1 MRFRSY
7 DALRIFDA
15 VARNLSMTKAAD
27 EVHQSKGSISY
38 QVGKLEAELGF
49 RLFER
54 AHAKLELTEEGRRL
68 WHVSQTA
75 LSQIDREIE
84 DLRGAASGAVTVGA
98 LTYFS
103 SRWLSPRLTRFFE
116 ANPGISLRIEPINSV
131 EMLRSVRV
139 DMAVLWGIGGWE
151 GHKSELLLSLP
162 AVPTANRAV
171 AEQVRRLGLAESVR
185 QLPLLG
191 DSSGDAGWRAWH
203 KAAGLPYAPSR
214 SSLTIP
220 DSNSRVQAVVDGQ
233 GIALWDDLVAPELS
247 DGTLVRLSDV
257 RVDNAGYFVV
267 FTDRQ
272 MSQGAGAFLDWLRTE
287 TASSSQSENMVAGSD
302 ATARSGL
309 TMK

>member
-7 DALRIFDA
+7 DSLKIFDT
-15 VARNLSMTKAAD
+15 VARSLSMTKAAD

-38 QVGKLEAELGF
+38 QVGKLEADLGF

-54 AHAKLELTEEGRRL
+54 AHATLELTEEGRRL

-84 DLRGAASGAVTVGA
+84 DLRGTTSGAVTIGA

-116 ANPGISLRIEPINSV
+116 ANPGISLRIEPLNSV
-131 EMLRSVRV
+131 DMMRSLKI

-162 AVPTANRAV
+162 AVPTANRV
-171 AEQVRRLGLAESVR
+171 LAEQVKQLGLAEAVR

-214 SSLTIP
+214 ASLTIP
-220 DSNSRVQAVVDGQ
+220 DSNSRVQPVVDGQ
-233 GIALWDDLVAPELS
+233 GIALWDDLVASEFGN
-247 DGTLVRLSDV
+247 GTLVRLSDV
-257 RVDNAGYFVV
+257 RVENAGYFLV
-267 FTDRQ
+267 FTDQ
-272 MSQGAGAFLDWLRTE
+272 PMSQSAEAFLDWLVVENDR
-287 TASSSQSENMVAGSD
+287 SEMPA
-302 ATARSGL
+302 
-309 TMK
+309 

>member
-7 DALRIFDA
+7 DSLKIFDT
-15 VARNLSMTKAAD
+15 VARSLSMTKAAD

-38 QVGKLEAELGF
+38 QVGKLEADLGF

-54 AHAKLELTEEGRRL
+54 AHATLELTEEGRRL

-84 DLRGAASGAVTVGA
+84 DLRGTTSGAVTIGA

-116 ANPGISLRIEPINSV
+116 ANPGISLRIEPLNSV
-131 EMLRSVRV
+131 DMMRSLKI

-162 AVPTANRAV
+162 AVPTANRV
-171 AEQVRRLGLAESVR
+171 LAEQVKQLGLAEAVR

-214 SSLTIP
+214 ASLTIP

-233 GIALWDDLVAPELS
+233 GIALWDDLVASEFG
-247 DGTLVRLSDV
+247 DGTLIRLSDV
-257 RVDNAGYFVV
+257 RVENAGYFLV
-267 FTDRQ
+267 FTDQ
-272 MSQGAGAFLDWLRTE
+272 PMSQSAEAFLDWLVVENDR
-287 TASSSQSENMVAGSD
+287 SEMPA
-302 ATARSGL
+302 
-309 TMK
+309 

>member
-7 DALRIFDA
+7 DSLKIFDT
-15 VARNLSMTKAAD
+15 VARSLSMTKAAD

-38 QVGKLEAELGF
+38 QVGKLEADLGF

-54 AHAKLELTEEGRRL
+54 AHATLELTEEGRRL

-84 DLRGAASGAVTVGA
+84 DLRGTTSGAVTIGA

-116 ANPGISLRIEPINSV
+116 ANPGISLRIEPLNSV
-131 EMLRSVRV
+131 DMMRSLKI

-162 AVPTANRAV
+162 AVPTANRV
-171 AEQVRRLGLAESVR
+171 LAEQVKQLGLAEAVR

-214 SSLTIP
+214 ASLTIP

-233 GIALWDDLVAPELS
+233 GIALWDDLVASEFGN
-247 DGTLVRLSDV
+247 GTLVRLSDV
-257 RVDNAGYFVV
+257 RVENAGYFLV
-267 FTDRQ
+267 FTDQ
-272 MSQGAGAFLDWLRTE
+272 PMSQIAEAFLDWLVVENDR
-287 TASSSQSENMVAGSD
+287 SEMPA
-302 ATARSGL
+302 
-309 TMK
+309 

>member
-7 DALRIFDA
+7 DALKIFDA
-15 VARNLSMTKAAD
+15 VARTLSMTKAAD
-27 EVHQSKGSISY
+27 EMHQSKGSISY
-38 QVGKLEAELGF
+38 QVGKLEAELGL

-84 DLRGAASGAVTVGA
+84 DLRGTAAGAVTVGA

-151 GHKSELLLSLP
+151 GHKCELLLSLP
-162 AVPTANRAV
+162 AVPTANHAV
-171 AEQVRRLGLAESVR
+171 AEQVRQLGLAEAVR

-191 DSSGDAGWRAWH
+191 DSSGDSGWRAWH
-203 KAAGLPYAPSR
+203 AAAGLPYAPSR

-233 GIALWDDLVAPELS
+233 GIALWDDLVAPEID

-257 RVDNAGYFVV
+257 GVKDAGYRIL
-267 FTDRQ
+267 FTERP
-272 MSQGAGAFLDWLRTE
+272 MSQSAEAFLDWLRAE
-287 TASSSQSENMVAGSD
+287 NDRSERQA
-302 ATARSGL
+302 
-309 TMK
+309 

>member
-7 DALRIFDA
+7 DSLKIFDT
-15 VARNLSMTKAAD
+15 VARSLSMTKAAD

-38 QVGKLEAELGF
+38 QVGKLEADLGF

-54 AHAKLELTEEGRRL
+54 AHATLELTEEGRRL

-84 DLRGAASGAVTVGA
+84 DLRGTTSGAVTIGA

-116 ANPGISLRIEPINSV
+116 ANPGISLRIEPLNSV
-131 EMLRSVRV
+131 DMMRSLKI

-162 AVPTANRAV
+162 AVPTANRV
-171 AEQVRRLGLAESVR
+171 LAEQVKQLGLAEAVR

-214 SSLTIP
+214 ASLTIP

-233 GIALWDDLVAPELS
+233 GIALWDDLVASEFGN
-247 DGTLVRLSDV
+247 GTLVRLSDV
-257 RVDNAGYFVV
+257 RVENAGYFLV
-267 FTDRQ
+267 FTDQ
-272 MSQGAGAFLDWLRTE
+272 PMSQSAEAFLDWLRAE
-287 TASSSQSENMVAGSD
+287 NDRSEMSA
-302 ATARSGL
+302 
-309 TMK
+309 

>member
-7 DALRIFDA
+7 DSLKIFDT
-15 VARNLSMTKAAD
+15 VARSLSMTKAAD

-38 QVGKLEAELGF
+38 QVGKLEADLGF

-54 AHAKLELTEEGRRL
+54 AHATLELTEEGRRL

-84 DLRGAASGAVTVGA
+84 DLRGTTSGAVTIGA

-116 ANPGISLRIEPINSV
+116 ANPGISLRIEPLNSV
-131 EMLRSVRV
+131 DMMRSLKI

-162 AVPTANRAV
+162 AVPTANRV
-171 AEQVRRLGLAESVR
+171 LAEQVKQLGLAEAVR

-214 SSLTIP
+214 ASLTIP

-233 GIALWDDLVAPELS
+233 GIALWDDLVASEFGN
-247 DGTLVRLSDV
+247 GTLVRLSDV
-257 RVDNAGYFVV
+257 RVENAGYFLV
-267 FTDRQ
+267 FTDQ
-272 MSQGAGAFLDWLRTE
+272 PMSQSAEAFLDWLRVE
-287 TASSSQSENMVAGSD
+287 NDRSEMPA
-302 ATARSGL
+302 
-309 TMK
+309 

>member
-7 DALRIFDA
+7 DALKIFDA
-15 VARNLSMTKAAD
+15 VARTLSMTKAAD

-38 QVGKLEAELGF
+38 QINKLEAELGF

-54 AHAKLELTEEGRRL
+54 AHAKLGLTEEGRRL

-84 DLRGAASGAVTVGA
+84 DLRGTVSGAVTVGA

-116 ANPGISLRIEPINSV
+116 ANLGISLRIEPINSV
-131 EMLRSVRV
+131 DMMRSVKV
-139 DMAVLWGIGGWE
+139 DMAILWGIDGWE

-162 AVPTANRAV
+162 AVPTASRAV
-171 AEQVRRLGLAESVR
+171 AEQVRQLGLAEAVR

-191 DSSGDAGWRAWH
+191 DSSGDLGWRAWH
-203 KAAGLPYAPSR
+203 AAAGLPYAPSR

-233 GIALWDDLVAPELS
+233 GIALWDDLVAPEID

-257 RVDNAGYFVV
+257 GVKDAGYRIL
-267 FTDRQ
+267 FTERP
-272 MSQGAGAFLDWLRTE
+272 MSQSAEAFLDWLRAE
-287 TASSSQSENMVAGSD
+287 NDRSERQA
-302 ATARSGL
+302 
-309 TMK
+309 

>member
-7 DALRIFDA
+7 DSLKIFDT
-15 VARNLSMTKAAD
+15 VARSLSMTKAAD

-38 QVGKLEAELGF
+38 QVGKLEADLGF

-54 AHAKLELTEEGRRL
+54 AHATLELTEEGRRL

-84 DLRGAASGAVTVGA
+84 DLRGTTSGAVTIGA

-116 ANPGISLRIEPINSV
+116 ANPGISLRIEPLNSV
-131 EMLRSVRV
+131 DMMRSLKI

-162 AVPTANRAV
+162 AVPTANRV
-171 AEQVRRLGLAESVR
+171 LAEQIKQLGLAEAVR

-214 SSLTIP
+214 ASLTIP

-233 GIALWDDLVAPELS
+233 GIALWDDLVASEFGN
-247 DGTLVRLSDV
+247 GTLVRLSDV
-257 RVDNAGYFVV
+257 RVENAGYFLV
-267 FTDRQ
+267 FTDQ
-272 MSQGAGAFLDWLRTE
+272 PMSQSAEAFLDWLVVENDR
-287 TASSSQSENMVAGSD
+287 SEMPA
-302 ATARSGL
+302 
-309 TMK
+309 

>member
-7 DALRIFDA
+7 DSLKIFDT
-15 VARNLSMTKAAD
+15 VARSLSMTKAAD

-38 QVGKLEAELGF
+38 QVGKLEADLGF

-54 AHAKLELTEEGRRL
+54 AHATLELTEEGRRL

-84 DLRGAASGAVTVGA
+84 DLRGTTSGAVTIGA

-116 ANPGISLRIEPINSV
+116 ANPGISLRIEPLNSV
-131 EMLRSVRV
+131 DMMRSLKI

-162 AVPTANRAV
+162 AVPTANRV
-171 AEQVRRLGLAESVR
+171 LAEQIKQLGLAEAVR

-214 SSLTIP
+214 ASLTIP

-233 GIALWDDLVAPELS
+233 GIALWDDLVASEFG

-257 RVDNAGYFVV
+257 RVENAGYFLV
-267 FTDRQ
+267 FTDQ
-272 MSQGAGAFLDWLRTE
+272 PMSQSAEAFLDWLRVE
-287 TASSSQSENMVAGSD
+287 NDRSEMPA
-302 ATARSGL
+302 
-309 TMK
+309 

>member
-7 DALRIFDA
+7 DALKIFDA
-15 VARNLSMTKAAD
+15 VARRRSMTKAAD
-27 EVHQSKGSISY
+27 ELHQSKGSISY
-38 QVGKLEAELGF
+38 QINKLETELGF

-54 AHAKLELTEEGRRL
+54 AHAKLALTEKGRRL
-68 WHVSQTA
+68 WHVSQTV

-84 DLRGAASGAVTVGA
+84 DLRGPATGAMTIGA

-116 ANPGISLRIEPINSV
+116 ANSGISLRIEPLNSV
-131 EMLRSVRV
+131 DMMRSVAV
-139 DMAVLWGIGGWE
+139 DMAILWGTGGWE
-151 GHKSELLLSLP
+151 EHDSELLLPLP

-171 AEQVRRLGLAESVR
+171 AEQVLQLGLAEAVR

-203 KAAGLPYAPSR
+203 EAAGLPYGPSR

-233 GIALWDDLVAPELS
+233 GIALWDDLVAPEFG
-247 DGTLVRLSDV
+247 DGTLVSLSDI
-257 RVDNAGYFVV
+257 RVENAGYFIV
-267 FTDRQ
+267 FTGQQ
-272 MSQGAGAFLDWLRTE
+272 MSRSTQAFLKWLRDE
-287 TASSSQSENMVAGSD
+287 AAG
-302 ATARSGL
+302 
-309 TMK
+309 

>member
-7 DALRIFDA
+7 DSLKIFDT
-15 VARNLSMTKAAD
+15 VARSLSMTKAAD

-38 QVGKLEAELGF
+38 QVGKLEADLGF

-54 AHAKLELTEEGRRL
+54 AHATLELTEEGRRL

-84 DLRGAASGAVTVGA
+84 DLRGTTSGAVTIGA

-116 ANPGISLRIEPINSV
+116 ANPGISLRIEPLNSV
-131 EMLRSVRV
+131 DMMRSLKI

-162 AVPTANRAV
+162 AIPTANRV
-171 AEQVRRLGLAESVR
+171 LAEQVKQLGLAEAVR

-214 SSLTIP
+214 ASLTIP

-233 GIALWDDLVAPELS
+233 GIALWDDLVASEFGN
-247 DGTLVRLSDV
+247 GTLVRLSDV
-257 RVDNAGYFVV
+257 RVENAGYFLV
-267 FTDRQ
+267 FTDQ
-272 MSQGAGAFLDWLRTE
+272 PMSQSAEAFLDWLVVENDR
-287 TASSSQSENMVAGSD
+287 SEMPA
-302 ATARSGL
+302 
-309 TMK
+309 

>member
-7 DALRIFDA
+7 DSFKIFDT
-15 VARNLSMTKAAD
+15 VARSLSMTKAAD

-38 QVGKLEAELGF
+38 QVGKLEADLGF

-54 AHAKLELTEEGRRL
+54 AHATLELTEEGRRL

-84 DLRGAASGAVTVGA
+84 DLRGTTSGAVTIGA

-116 ANPGISLRIEPINSV
+116 ANPGISLRIEPLNSV
-131 EMLRSVRV
+131 DMMRSLKI

-162 AVPTANRAV
+162 AVPTANRV
-171 AEQVRRLGLAESVR
+171 LAEQVKQLGLAEAVR

-214 SSLTIP
+214 ASLTIP

-233 GIALWDDLVAPELS
+233 GIALWDDLVASEFG

-257 RVDNAGYFVV
+257 RVENAGYFLV
-267 FTDRQ
+267 FTDQ
-272 MSQGAGAFLDWLRTE
+272 PMSQSAEAFLDWLRVE
-287 TASSSQSENMVAGSD
+287 NDRSEMPA
-302 ATARSGL
+302 
-309 TMK
+309 

>member
-7 DALRIFDA
+7 DSLKIFDT
-15 VARNLSMTKAAD
+15 VARSLSMTKAAE

-38 QVGKLEAELGF
+38 QVGKLEADLGF

-54 AHAKLELTEEGRRL
+54 AHATLELTEEGRRL

-84 DLRGAASGAVTVGA
+84 DLRGTTSGAVTIGA

-116 ANPGISLRIEPINSV
+116 ANPGISLRIEPLNSV
-131 EMLRSVRV
+131 DMMRSLKI

-162 AVPTANRAV
+162 AVPTANRV
-171 AEQVRRLGLAESVR
+171 LAEQVKQLGLAEAVR

-214 SSLTIP
+214 ASLTIP

-233 GIALWDDLVAPELS
+233 GIALWDDLVASEFGN
-247 DGTLVRLSDV
+247 GTLVRLSDV
-257 RVDNAGYFVV
+257 RVENAGYFLV
-267 FTDRQ
+267 FTDQ
-272 MSQGAGAFLDWLRTE
+272 PMSQSAEAFLDWLVVENDR
-287 TASSSQSENMVAGSD
+287 SEMPA
-302 ATARSGL
+302 
-309 TMK
+309 

>member
-7 DALRIFDA
+7 DSLKIFDA
-15 VARNLSMTKAAD
+15 VARNLSMTRAA
-27 EVHQSKGSISY
+27 EELHQSKGSISY

-54 AHAKLELTEEGRRL
+54 ARARLELTEEGRRL
-68 WHVSQTA
+68 WHVSQAA

-84 DLRGAASGAVTVGA
+84 DLRGTASGAVTVGA
-98 LTYFS
+98 LTYFA

-116 ANPGISLRIEPINSV
+116 ANPGISLRIEPLNSV
-131 EMLRSVRV
+131 DMLGSVKV
-139 DMAVLWGIGGWE
+139 DMAVLWGISGWE
-151 GHKSELLLSLP
+151 GHKSEILLSLP

-171 AEQVRRLGLAESVR
+171 AEQVRQLGLAEAVR

-233 GIALWDDLVAPELS
+233 GIALWDDLAAPEFG

-257 RVDNAGYFVV
+257 RVENAGYFVV

-272 MSQGAGAFLDWLRTE
+272 MSQGAGAFLDWLRAE
-287 TASSSQSENMVAGSD
+287 AAS
-302 ATARSGL
+302 
-309 TMK
+309 

>member
-7 DALRIFDA
+7 DALKVFDA
-15 VARNLSMTKAAD
+15 VSRTLSMTKAAD

-38 QVGKLEAELGF
+38 QINKLEAELGF

-54 AHAKLELTEEGRRL
+54 AHARLDLTEEGRRL

-84 DLRGAASGAVTVGA
+84 DLRGTASGAVAIGA

-131 EMLRSVRV
+131 EVLRSARV
-139 DMAVLWGIGGWE
+139 DMAVLWGIDGWE
-151 GHKSELLLSLP
+151 GHNCELLLSLP
-162 AVPTANRAV
+162 AVPTANPAV
-171 AEQVRRLGLAESVR
+171 ADQVTQLGLAEAVR

-203 KAAGLPYAPSR
+203 AAAGLPYAPSR

-233 GIALWDDLVAPELS
+233 GIALWDDLVAPEFD
-247 DGTLVRLSDV
+247 DGTLVRLSDI
-257 RVDNAGYFVV
+257 RVENAGYFVI
-267 FTDRQ
+267 FTDRP
-272 MSQGAGAFLDWLRTE
+272 MSQGAEAFLNWLQAENDR
-287 TASSSQSENMVAGSD
+287 SERRA
-302 ATARSGL
+302 
-309 TMK
+309 

>member
-7 DALRIFDA
+7 DSLKIFDT
-15 VARNLSMTKAAD
+15 VARSLSMTKAAD

-38 QVGKLEAELGF
+38 QVGKLEADLGF

-54 AHAKLELTEEGRRL
+54 AHATLELTEEGRRL

-84 DLRGAASGAVTVGA
+84 DLRGTTSGAVTIGA

-116 ANPGISLRIEPINSV
+116 ANPGISLRIEPLNSV
-131 EMLRSVRV
+131 DMMRSLKI
-139 DMAVLWGIGGWE
+139 DTAVLWGIGGWE

-162 AVPTANRAV
+162 AVPTANRV
-171 AEQVRRLGLAESVR
+171 LAEQVKQLGLAEAVR

-214 SSLTIP
+214 ASLTIP

-233 GIALWDDLVAPELS
+233 GIALWDDLVASEFG

-257 RVDNAGYFVV
+257 RVENAGYFLV
-267 FTDRQ
+267 FTDQ
-272 MSQGAGAFLDWLRTE
+272 PMSQSAEAFLDWLRVE
-287 TASSSQSENMVAGSD
+287 NDRSEMPA
-302 ATARSGL
+302 
-309 TMK
+309 

>member
-7 DALRIFDA
+7 DSLKIFDT
-15 VARNLSMTKAAD
+15 VARSLSMTKAAD

-38 QVGKLEAELGF
+38 QVGKLEADLGF

-54 AHAKLELTEEGRRL
+54 AHATLELTEEGRRL

-84 DLRGAASGAVTVGA
+84 DLRGTTSGAVTIGA

-116 ANPGISLRIEPINSV
+116 ANPGISLRIEPLNSV
-131 EMLRSVRV
+131 DMMRSLKI

-162 AVPTANRAV
+162 AVPTANRV
-171 AEQVRRLGLAESVR
+171 LAEQVKQLGLAEAVR

-233 GIALWDDLVAPELS
+233 GIALWDDLVASEFGN
-247 DGTLVRLSDV
+247 GTLVRLSDV
-257 RVDNAGYFVV
+257 RVENAGYFLV
-267 FTDRQ
+267 FTDQ
-272 MSQGAGAFLDWLRTE
+272 PMSQSAEAFLDWLRVE
-287 TASSSQSENMVAGSD
+287 NDRSEMPA
-302 ATARSGL
+302 
-309 TMK
+309 

>member
-7 DALRIFDA
+7 DALKIFDA
-15 VARNLSMTKAAD
+15 VARTLSMTKAAD

-38 QVGKLEAELGF
+38 QINKLEAELGF

-54 AHAKLELTEEGRRL
+54 AHAKLGLTEEGRRL

-75 LSQIDREIE
+75 MSQIDREIE
-84 DLRGAASGAVTVGA
+84 DLRGTASGAVTVGA

-131 EMLRSVRV
+131 DMMRSVKV
-139 DMAVLWGIGGWE
+139 DMAILWGIDGWE

-162 AVPTANRAV
+162 AVPTASRAV
-171 AEQVRRLGLAESVR
+171 AEQVRQLGLAEAVR

-191 DSSGDAGWRAWH
+191 DSSGDSGWRAWH
-203 KAAGLPYAPSR
+203 AAAGLPYAPSR

-233 GIALWDDLVAPELS
+233 GIALWDDLVAPEID

-257 RVDNAGYFVV
+257 GVKDAGYRIL
-267 FTDRQ
+267 FTERP
-272 MSQGAGAFLDWLRTE
+272 MSQSAEAFLDWLRAE
-287 TASSSQSENMVAGSD
+287 NDRSERQA
-302 ATARSGL
+302 
-309 TMK
+309 

>member
-7 DALRIFDA
+7 DALKTFDA

-84 DLRGAASGAVTVGA
+84 DLRGTASGAVTVGA

-139 DMAVLWGIGGWE
+139 DMAILWGIGGWKD
-151 GHKSELLLSLP
+151 HKSELLLSLP

-171 AEQVRRLGLAESVR
+171 AEQVRQLGLAEAVR

-203 KAAGLPYAPSR
+203 QAAGLPYAPSR

-233 GIALWDDLVAPELS
+233 GIALWDDLVAPEVEA
-247 DGTLVRLSDV
+247 GTLVPLTDTKLEG
-257 RVDNAGYFVV
+257 AGYHVV
-267 FTDRQ
+267 FPGEVL
-272 MSQGAGAFLDWLRTE
+272 SPG
-287 TASSSQSENMVAGSD
+287 
-302 ATARSGL
+302 ARSMLVWLKEQAG
-309 TMK
+309 T

>member
-7 DALRIFDA
+7 DALKIFDA
-15 VARNLSMTKAAD
+15 VARTLSMTKAAD

-38 QVGKLEAELGF
+38 QINKREAELGF

-54 AHAKLELTEEGRRL
+54 AHAKLGLTEEGPRL

-75 LSQIDREIE
+75 MSQIDREIE
-84 DLRGAASGAVTVGA
+84 DLRGTASGAVTVGA

-131 EMLRSVRV
+131 DMMRSVKV
-139 DMAVLWGIGGWE
+139 DMAILWGIDGWV

-162 AVPTANRAV
+162 AVPTASRAV
-171 AEQVRRLGLAESVR
+171 AEQVRQLGLAEAVR

-203 KAAGLPYAPSR
+203 AAAGLPYAPSR

-233 GIALWDDLVAPELS
+233 GIALWDDLVAPEVEA
-247 DGTLVRLSDV
+247 GTLVPLTDTQLEGE
-257 RVDNAGYFVV
+257 GYRVV
-267 FTDRQ
+267 FPGRVL
-272 MSQGAGAFLDWLRTE
+272 SPGACSMLSWLKEQVR
-287 TASSSQSENMVAGSD
+287 G
-302 ATARSGL
+302 
-309 TMK
+309 

>member
-7 DALRIFDA
+7 DALKIFDA
-15 VARNLSMTKAAD
+15 VARTLSMTKAAD

-38 QVGKLEAELGF
+38 QINKLEAELGF

-54 AHAKLELTEEGRRL
+54 ANAKLGLTEEGRRL

-75 LSQIDREIE
+75 MSQIDREIE
-84 DLRGAASGAVTVGA
+84 DLRGTASGAVTVGA

-131 EMLRSVRV
+131 DMMRSVKV
-139 DMAVLWGIGGWE
+139 DMAILWGIDGWV

-162 AVPTANRAV
+162 AVPTASRAV
-171 AEQVRRLGLAESVR
+171 AEQVRQLGLAEAVR

-191 DSSGDAGWRAWH
+191 DSSGDLGWRAWH
-203 KAAGLPYAPSR
+203 AAAGLPYAPSR

-233 GIALWDDLVAPELS
+233 GIALWDDLVAPEID

-257 RVDNAGYFVV
+257 GVKDAGYRIL
-267 FTDRQ
+267 FTERP
-272 MSQGAGAFLDWLRTE
+272 MSQSAEAFLDWLRAE
-287 TASSSQSENMVAGSD
+287 NDRSERQA
-302 ATARSGL
+302 
-309 TMK
+309 

>member
-7 DALRIFDA
+7 DALKIFDA
-15 VARNLSMTKAAD
+15 VARTLSMTKAAD

-38 QVGKLEAELGF
+38 QINKLEAELGF

-54 AHAKLELTEEGRRL
+54 AHAKLKLTEEGRRL

-75 LSQIDREIE
+75 MSQIDREIE
-84 DLRGAASGAVTVGA
+84 DLRGTASGAVTVGA

-131 EMLRSVRV
+131 DMMRSVKV
-139 DMAVLWGIGGWE
+139 DMAILWGIDGWE

-162 AVPTANRAV
+162 AVPTASRAV
-171 AEQVRRLGLAESVR
+171 AEQVRQLGLAEAVR

-191 DSSGDAGWRAWH
+191 DSSGDSGWRAWH
-203 KAAGLPYAPSR
+203 AAAGLPYAPSR

-233 GIALWDDLVAPELS
+233 GIALWDDLVAPEID

-257 RVDNAGYFVV
+257 GVKDAGYRIL
-267 FTDRQ
+267 FTERP
-272 MSQGAGAFLDWLRTE
+272 MSQSAEAFLDWLRAE
-287 TASSSQSENMVAGSD
+287 NDRSERQA
-302 ATARSGL
+302 
-309 TMK
+309 

>member
-7 DALRIFDA
+7 DSLKIFDT
-15 VARNLSMTKAAD
+15 VARSLSMTKAAD

-38 QVGKLEAELGF
+38 QVGKLEADLGF

-54 AHAKLELTEEGRRL
+54 AHATLELTEEGRRL

-84 DLRGAASGAVTVGA
+84 DLRGTTSGAVTIGA

-116 ANPGISLRIEPINSV
+116 ANPGISLRIEPLNSV
-131 EMLRSVRV
+131 DMMRSLKI

-162 AVPTANRAV
+162 AVPTANRV
-171 AEQVRRLGLAESVR
+171 LAEQIKQLGLAEAVR

-214 SSLTIP
+214 ASLTIP

-233 GIALWDDLVAPELS
+233 GIALWDDLVASEVGA
-247 DGTLVRLSDV
+247 GTLVRLSDV
-257 RVDNAGYFVV
+257 RVENAGYFLV
-267 FTDRQ
+267 FTDQ
-272 MSQGAGAFLDWLRTE
+272 PMSQSAEAFLDWLRVE
-287 TASSSQSENMVAGSD
+287 NDRSEMPA
-302 ATARSGL
+302 
-309 TMK
+309 

>member
-7 DALRIFDA
+7 DALKIFDA
-15 VARNLSMTKAAD
+15 VARTLSMTKAAD

-54 AHAKLELTEEGRRL
+54 AHAKLELTEAGRRL

-84 DLRGAASGAVTVGA
+84 DLRGTVSGAVTVGA

-131 EMLRSVRV
+131 SMLKSVHV

-151 GHKSELLLSLP
+151 GHKCELLLSLP

-171 AEQVRRLGLAESVR
+171 ADQVTQLGLAEALR

-203 KAAGLPYAPSR
+203 AAAGLPYAPSR

-233 GIALWDDLVAPELS
+233 GIALWDDLVAPEFD
-247 DGTLVRLSDV
+247 DGTLVRLSDI
-257 RVDNAGYFVV
+257 RVENAGYFVI
-267 FTDRQ
+267 FTDRP
-272 MSQGAGAFLDWLRTE
+272 MSQGAEAFLNWLRAE
-287 TASSSQSENMVAGSD
+287 NDRSERRA
-302 ATARSGL
+302 
-309 TMK
+309 

>member
-7 DALRIFDA
+7 DALKIFDA
-15 VARNLSMTKAAD
+15 VARTLSMTKAAD

-38 QVGKLEAELGF
+38 QINKLEAELGF

-54 AHAKLELTEEGRRL
+54 AHAKLKLTEEGRRL

-84 DLRGAASGAVTVGA
+84 DLRGTVSGAVTVGA

-131 EMLRSVRV
+131 SMLKSVHV

-151 GHKSELLLSLP
+151 GHKCELLLSLP

-171 AEQVRRLGLAESVR
+171 ADQVTQLGLAEAVK

-203 KAAGLPYAPSR
+203 AAAGLPYAPSR

-233 GIALWDDLVAPELS
+233 GIALWDDLVAPEID

-257 RVDNAGYFVV
+257 GVKDAGYRIL
-267 FTDRQ
+267 FTERP
-272 MSQGAGAFLDWLRTE
+272 MSQSAEAFLDWLRAE
-287 TASSSQSENMVAGSD
+287 NDRSERQA
-302 ATARSGL
+302 
-309 TMK
+309 

>member
-7 DALRIFDA
+7 DSLKIFDT
-15 VARNLSMTKAAD
+15 VARSLSMTKAAD

-38 QVGKLEAELGF
+38 QVGKLEADLGF

-54 AHAKLELTEEGRRL
+54 AHATLELTEEGRRL

-84 DLRGAASGAVTVGA
+84 DLRGTTSGAVTIGA

-116 ANPGISLRIEPINSV
+116 ANPGISLRIEPLNSV
-131 EMLRSVRV
+131 DMMRSLKI

-151 GHKSELLLSLP
+151 GHKSELLLALP
-162 AVPTANRAV
+162 AIPTANRV
-171 AEQVRRLGLAESVR
+171 LAEQVKQLGLAEAVR

-214 SSLTIP
+214 ASLTIP

-233 GIALWDDLVAPELS
+233 GIALWDDLVASEFGN
-247 DGTLVRLSDV
+247 GTLVRLSDV
-257 RVDNAGYFVV
+257 RVENAGYFLV
-267 FTDRQ
+267 FTDQ
-272 MSQGAGAFLDWLRTE
+272 PMSQSAEAFLDWLVVENDR
-287 TASSSQSENMVAGSD
+287 SEMPA
-302 ATARSGL
+302 
-309 TMK
+309 

>member
-7 DALRIFDA
+7 DSLKIFDT
-15 VARNLSMTKAAD
+15 VARSLSMTKAAD

-38 QVGKLEAELGF
+38 QVGKLEADLGF

-54 AHAKLELTEEGRRL
+54 AHAKLELTEEGHRL

-84 DLRGAASGAVTVGA
+84 DLRGTTSGAVTIGA

-116 ANPGISLRIEPINSV
+116 ANPGISLRIEPLNSV
-131 EMLRSVRV
+131 DMMRSLKI

-162 AVPTANRAV
+162 AVPTANRV
-171 AEQVRRLGLAESVR
+171 LAEQVKQLGLAEAVR

-214 SSLTIP
+214 ASLTIP

-233 GIALWDDLVAPELS
+233 GIALWDDLVASEFG

-257 RVDNAGYFVV
+257 RVENAGYFLV
-267 FTDRQ
+267 FTDQ
-272 MSQGAGAFLDWLRTE
+272 PMSQSAEAFLDWLRAE
-287 TASSSQSENMVAGSD
+287 NDRSEMPA
-302 ATARSGL
+302 
-309 TMK
+309 

>member
-7 DALRIFDA
+7 DALKTFDA

-27 EVHQSKGSISY
+27 ELHQSKGSISY

-84 DLRGAASGAVTVGA
+84 NLRGTASSAVTIGA

-139 DMAVLWGIGGWE
+139 DMAILWGIGGWKDHE
-151 GHKSELLLSLP
+151 SELLLSLP
-162 AVPTANRAV
+162 AVPTGNRAV
-171 AEQVRRLGLAESVR
+171 AEQVAQLGLAEAVR

-203 KAAGLPYAPSR
+203 QAAGLPYAPSR

-233 GIALWDDLVAPELS
+233 GIALWDDLVAPEVEA
-247 DGTLVRLSDV
+247 GTLVPLTDTKLEG
-257 RVDNAGYFVV
+257 AGYHVV
-267 FTDRQ
+267 FPGEVL
-272 MSQGAGAFLDWLRTE
+272 SPG
-287 TASSSQSENMVAGSD
+287 
-302 ATARSGL
+302 ARSMLVWLKEQAG
-309 TMK
+309 T

>member
-7 DALRIFDA
+7 DALKTFDA
-15 VARNLSMTKAAD
+15 VARNLSMTRAAD
-27 EVHQSKGSISY
+27 ELHQSKGSISY
-38 QVGKLEAELGF
+38 QVGKLEAELGL

-84 DLRGAASGAVTVGA
+84 DLRGTAAGAVTVGA

-151 GHKSELLLSLP
+151 GHKCELLLSLP
-162 AVPTANRAV
+162 AVPTANHAV
-171 AEQVRRLGLAESVR
+171 AEQVRQLGLAEAVR

-191 DSSGDAGWRAWH
+191 DSSGDSGWRAWH
-203 KAAGLPYAPSR
+203 AAAGLPYAPSR

-233 GIALWDDLVAPELS
+233 GIALWDDLVAPEID

-257 RVDNAGYFVV
+257 GVKDAGYRIL
-267 FTDRQ
+267 FTERP
-272 MSQGAGAFLDWLRTE
+272 MSQSAEAFLDWLRAE
-287 TASSSQSENMVAGSD
+287 NDRSEQQA
-302 ATARSGL
+302 
-309 TMK
+309 

>member
-7 DALRIFDA
+7 DSLKIFDT
-15 VARNLSMTKAAD
+15 VARSLSMTKAAD

-38 QVGKLEAELGF
+38 QVGKLEADLGF

-54 AHAKLELTEEGRRL
+54 AHATLELTEEGRRL

-84 DLRGAASGAVTVGA
+84 DLRGTTSGTVTIGA

-116 ANPGISLRIEPINSV
+116 ANPGISLRIEPLNSV
-131 EMLRSVRV
+131 DMMRSLKI

-162 AVPTANRAV
+162 AVPTANRV
-171 AEQVRRLGLAESVR
+171 LAEQVKQLGLAEAVR

-214 SSLTIP
+214 ASLTIP

-233 GIALWDDLVAPELS
+233 GIALWDDLVASEFGN
-247 DGTLVRLSDV
+247 GTLVRLSDV
-257 RVDNAGYFVV
+257 RVENAGYFLV
-267 FTDRQ
+267 FTDQ
-272 MSQGAGAFLDWLRTE
+272 PMSQSAEAFLDWLVVENDR
-287 TASSSQSENMVAGSD
+287 SEMPA
-302 ATARSGL
+302 
-309 TMK
+309 

>member
-7 DALRIFDA
+7 DSLKTFDA
-15 VARNLSMTKAAD
+15 VARTLSMTKAAD
-27 EVHQSKGSISY
+27 EMHQSKGSISY
-38 QVGKLEAELGF
+38 QVGKLEAELGL

-84 DLRGAASGAVTVGA
+84 DLRGTAAGAVTVGA

-151 GHKSELLLSLP
+151 GHKCELLLSLP
-162 AVPTANRAV
+162 AVHTANHAV
-171 AEQVRRLGLAESVR
+171 AEQVRQLGLAEAVR

-191 DSSGDAGWRAWH
+191 DSSGDSGWRAWH
-203 KAAGLPYAPSR
+203 AAAGLPYAPSR

-233 GIALWDDLVAPELS
+233 GIALWDDLVAPEI
-247 DGTLVRLSDV
+247 DDCTLVRLSDV
-257 RVDNAGYFVV
+257 GVKDACYRIL
-267 FTDRQ
+267 FTERP
-272 MSQGAGAFLDWLRTE
+272 MSQSAEAFLDWLRAE
-287 TASSSQSENMVAGSD
+287 NDRSERQA
-302 ATARSGL
+302 
-309 TMK
+309 

>member
-7 DALRIFDA
+7 DSLKTFDA
-15 VARNLSMTKAAD
+15 VARTLSMTKAAD
-27 EVHQSKGSISY
+27 EMHQSKGSISY
-38 QVGKLEAELGF
+38 QVGKLEAELGL

-84 DLRGAASGAVTVGA
+84 DLRGTAAGAVTVGA

-151 GHKSELLLSLP
+151 GHKCELLLSLP
-162 AVPTANRAV
+162 ALPTANHAV
-171 AEQVRRLGLAESVR
+171 AEQVRQLGLAEAVR

-191 DSSGDAGWRAWH
+191 DSSGDSGWRAWH
-203 KAAGLPYAPSR
+203 AAAGLPYAPSR

-233 GIALWDDLVAPELS
+233 GIALWDDLVAPEID

-257 RVDNAGYFVV
+257 GVKDAGYRIL
-267 FTDRQ
+267 FTERP
-272 MSQGAGAFLDWLRTE
+272 MSQSAEAFLDWLRAE
-287 TASSSQSENMVAGSD
+287 NDRSERQA
-302 ATARSGL
+302 
-309 TMK
+309 

>member
-7 DALRIFDA
+7 DSLKTFDA
-15 VARNLSMTKAAD
+15 VARTLSMTKAAD
-27 EVHQSKGSISY
+27 EMHQSKGSISY
-38 QVGKLEAELGF
+38 QVGKLEAELGL

-54 AHAKLELTEEGRRL
+54 AHAKQELTEEGRRL

-84 DLRGAASGAVTVGA
+84 DLRGTAAGAVTVGA

-151 GHKSELLLSLP
+151 GHKCELLLSLP
-162 AVPTANRAV
+162 AVPTANHAV
-171 AEQVRRLGLAESVR
+171 AEQVRQLGLAEAVR

-191 DSSGDAGWRAWH
+191 DSSGDSGWRAWH
-203 KAAGLPYAPSR
+203 AAAGLPYAPSR

-233 GIALWDDLVAPELS
+233 GIALWDDLVAPEID

-257 RVDNAGYFVV
+257 GVKDAGYRIL
-267 FTDRQ
+267 FTERP
-272 MSQGAGAFLDWLRTE
+272 MSQSAEAFLDWLRAE
-287 TASSSQSENMVAGSD
+287 NDRSERQA
-302 ATARSGL
+302 
-309 TMK
+309 

>member
-7 DALRIFDA
+7 DSLKIFDT
-15 VARNLSMTKAAD
+15 VARSLSMTKAAD

-38 QVGKLEAELGF
+38 QVGKLEADLGF

-54 AHAKLELTEEGRRL
+54 AHATLELTEEGRRL

-84 DLRGAASGAVTVGA
+84 DLRGTTSGAVTIGA

-116 ANPGISLRIEPINSV
+116 ANPGISLRIEPLNSV
-131 EMLRSVRV
+131 DMMRSLKI
-139 DMAVLWGIGGWE
+139 DMAVLWGIGGWG

-162 AVPTANRAV
+162 AVPTANRV
-171 AEQVRRLGLAESVR
+171 LAEQVKQLGLADAVR
-185 QLPLLG
+185 QLPLMG

-214 SSLTIP
+214 ASLTIP

-233 GIALWDDLVAPELS
+233 GIALWDDLVASEFGN
-247 DGTLVRLSDV
+247 GTLVRLSDV
-257 RVDNAGYFVV
+257 RVENAGYFLV
-267 FTDRQ
+267 FTDQ
-272 MSQGAGAFLDWLRTE
+272 PMSQSAEAFLDWLVVENDR
-287 TASSSQSENMVAGSD
+287 SEMPA
-302 ATARSGL
+302 
-309 TMK
+309 

>member
-7 DALRIFDA
+7 DSLKIFDT
-15 VARNLSMTKAAD
+15 VARSLSMTKAAD

-38 QVGKLEAELGF
+38 QVGKLEADLGF

-54 AHAKLELTEEGRRL
+54 AHATLELTEEGRRL

-84 DLRGAASGAVTVGA
+84 DLRGTTSGAVTIGA

-103 SRWLSPRLTRFFE
+103 SRWMSPRLTRFFE
-116 ANPGISLRIEPINSV
+116 ANPGISLRIEPLNSV
-131 EMLRSVRV
+131 DMMRSLKI

-162 AVPTANRAV
+162 AVPTANRV
-171 AEQVRRLGLAESVR
+171 LAEQVKQLGLAEAVR

-214 SSLTIP
+214 ASLTIP

-233 GIALWDDLVAPELS
+233 GIALWDDLVASEFGN
-247 DGTLVRLSDV
+247 GTLVRLSDV
-257 RVDNAGYFVV
+257 RVENAGYFLV
-267 FTDRQ
+267 FTDQ
-272 MSQGAGAFLDWLRTE
+272 PMSQSAEAFLDWLVVENDR
-287 TASSSQSENMVAGSD
+287 SEMPA
-302 ATARSGL
+302 
-309 TMK
+309 